1 MEKKQIPSTERR
13 RTLVYIY
20 IFLAPPSLPRVKITM
35 PRGERVLFFLFFFFF
50 FSFFFLSPC
59 TNYVGSRTYFS
70 ASALRRVASHFNDPA
85 TRGCVRGDAY
95 GPTHR
100 RRWPQEYFIRDT
112 VTRRGKKR
120 TREMTFSPCE
130 RQREGRT
137 ESEKG
142 GTKKNGPDEQTVGT
156 NWPSHEEEGGGSE
169 PWQRRATK

>member
-13 RTLVYIY
+13 RTLARGVHIY
-20 IFLAPPSLPRVKITM
+20 FSRASLAATRENHNATRRTRS
-35 PRGERVLFFLFFFFF
+35 F
-50 FSFFFLSPC
+50 FSFLLFSFFLSPY

-100 RRWPQEYFIRDT
+100 HRWPQEYFIRDT